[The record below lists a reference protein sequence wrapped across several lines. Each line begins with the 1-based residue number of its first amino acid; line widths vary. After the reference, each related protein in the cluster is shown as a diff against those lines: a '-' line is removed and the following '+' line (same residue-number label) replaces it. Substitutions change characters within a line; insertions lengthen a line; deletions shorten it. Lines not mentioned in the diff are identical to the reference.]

1 MSDTDGWTGTWCPQC
16 GPHVGVDEDGCCNSC
31 GCVAA
36 GDGVEA
42 MHTRLAAAE
51 HVVEAL
57 PRCHECGGPGTRTDG
72 YTHMCDEHAKKRD
85 GRGLWPDV
93 RWADALRR
101 RAARLTTTPRQ
112 RAAIRVQVWVE
123 AANELD
129 VRASDYIDSGTTIQ
143 TVREALK
150 SAAAHFRAMA
160 DKESGDA

>member
-1 MSDTDGWTGTWCPQC
+1 
-16 GPHVGVDEDGCCNSC
+16 
-31 GCVAA
+31 
-36 GDGVEA
+36 
-42 MHTRLAAAE
+42 
-51 HVVEAL
+51 
-57 PRCHECGGPGTRTDG
+57 
-72 YTHMCDEHAKKRD
+72 MCDEHAKKRD

-150 SAAAHFRAMA
+150 SAAAHFPAMA